1 MSFTVN
7 LCGEGLLINRF
18 NSSNMSKSK
27 QAKLQRQQERD
38 NKVAFFEAQKE
49 NLKNRKADTLEEI
62 SEKLEIEDI
71 KAFPMEEIEKIKFS
85 MPEIY
90 GRLKDAKRKLE
101 SES

>member
-1 MSFTVN
+1 M
-7 LCGEGLLINRF
+7 
-18 NSSNMSKSK
+18 
-27 QAKLQRQQERD
+27 
-38 NKVAFFEAQKE
+38 
-49 NLKNRKADTLEEI
+49 KNRKADTLEEI

>member
-1 MSFTVN
+1 M
-7 LCGEGLLINRF
+7 
-18 NSSNMSKSK
+18 
-27 QAKLQRQQERD
+27 
-38 NKVAFFEAQKE
+38 AFFEAQKE

-101 SES
+101 NES